1 MSFKEVEQS
10 FLDYVRKIVNYNE
23 ANSVMYWD
31 LRTGAPK
38 NSVAQRSIVISEI
51 SSEIFKMTTSDVM
64 AHYLTT
70 LEEAIGNNIISFE
83 TEQTVKEMRRQYDRN
98 TKIPAE
104 EYREYIKLQT
114 MAESVWSEAKNEN
127 DFKKYQPYLEQIIEY
142 KKRFVEYLGYK
153 ECKYDTY
160 LDQYEPGMTVK
171 ELDQVF
177 QTVRERIVPLVQA
190 IANTGKNFEKEEMTQ
205 FVSKQKQREICESLL
220 ETLQYNFSAGRLDET
235 AHPFATSLNLGDVR
249 VTTKFHENN
258 FDKAIFSTI
267 HECGHALYEQN
278 ISTGLAGLP
287 ICCGASLGIHESQ
300 SLFFEKMIGKSYA
313 FWSKN
318 YNRLQEQLEG
328 KLDDVSLDD
337 FYKAINHSKP
347 SFIRIEADELTYP
360 LHVMLR
366 YEIEKELLEG
376 TIEVKDLP
384 EIWNEKMSEYIG
396 IRPSNDQE
404 GVLQDVHW
412 SMGYFGYFPTY
423 ALGAMYAAQIKNSM
437 VKDIPNFDELVAKN
451 EFEEILQWLKAN
463 IHQHGQTKTPKV
475 LLRDVT
481 GEELNVQ
488 YYIDYLENK
497 FSALYDLA
505 EVEQ

>member
-1 MSFKEVEQS
+1 MSLKEVEQS
-10 FLDYVRKIVNYNE
+10 FLDYVKKIVNYNE

-38 NSVAQRSIVISEI
+38 NSVDQRSNVISEI
-51 SSEIFKMTTSDVM
+51 SSEIFKMTTSDEM

-70 LEEAIGNNIISFE
+70 LEEAIGKNILSFE
-83 TEQTVKEMRRQYDRN
+83 TEQTVKEMRRQYDRD

-127 DFKKYQPYLEQIIEY
+127 DFKKFQPYLEQIIEY

-177 QTVRERIVPLVQA
+177 QSVRERIVPLVQA
-190 IANTGKNFEKEEMTQ
+190 IAKTGKNFEKEEMTQ

-220 ETLQYNFSAGRLDET
+220 ETLQYNFLSGRLDET
-235 AHPFATSLNLGDVR
+235 AHPFAISLNLGDVR

-258 FDKAIFSTI
+258 FEKAIFSTI

-287 ICCGASLGIHESQ
+287 ICTGASLGIHESQ

-318 YNRLQEQLEG
+318 YSRLQEQLEG
-328 KLDDVSLDD
+328 KLDGVSLDD

-384 EIWNEKMSEYIG
+384 EIWNEKMSEYLG
-396 IRPSNDQE
+396 VRPSNDQE

-412 SMGYFGYFPTY
+412 SIGYFGYFPTY
-423 ALGAMYAAQIKNSM
+423 ALGAMYAAQFKNAM
-437 VKDIPNFDELVAKN
+437 IKDIPHFDELVAKN
-451 EFEEILQWLKAN
+451 EFDEILEWLKGN
-463 IHQHGQTKTPKV
+463 IHQHGQTKTPKEF
-475 LLRDVT
+475 LKDVT

-488 YYIDYLENK
+488 YYIDYLESK
-497 FSALYDLA
+497 FSSLYNL
-505 EVEQ
+505 EGVEQ

>member
-1 MSFKEVEQS
+1 MSFIEVEQS

-38 NSVAQRSIVISEI
+38 NSVAQRSNVISEI
-51 SSEIFKMTTSDVM
+51 SSEIFKMTTSDEM

-70 LEEAIGNNIISFE
+70 LEEAIGKNILSFE

-114 MAESVWSEAKNEN
+114 MAESVWSEAKNEDN
-127 DFKKYQPYLEQIIEY
+127 FKKYEPYLEQIIEY

-177 QTVRERIVPLVQA
+177 QTVRERIVPIVQA
-190 IANTGKNFEKEEMTQ
+190 IAKTGKNFEKEEMTQ

-220 ETLQYNFSAGRLDET
+220 ETLQYNLSSGRLDET
-235 AHPFATSLNLGDVR
+235 AHPFALSLNLGDVR

-287 ICCGASLGIHESQ
+287 ICTGASLGIHESQ

-313 FWSKN
+313 FWSEN
-318 YNRLQEQLEG
+318 YSRLQEQLEG
-328 KLDDVSLDD
+328 KLDGVTLDD
-337 FYKAINHSKP
+337 FYKAINNSKP
-347 SFIRIEADELTYP
+347 SLIRIEADELTYP

-366 YEIEKELLEG
+366 YEIEKGLLEG

-384 EIWNEKMSEYIG
+384 EIWNEKMTEYLG
-396 IRPSNDQE
+396 VRPSNDQE

-412 SMGYFGYFPTY
+412 SIGYFGYFPTY
-423 ALGAMYAAQIKNSM
+423 ALGAMYAAQFKNAM
-437 VKDIPNFDELVAKN
+437 INDIPHFDELVAKN
-451 EFEEILQWLKAN
+451 EFDEILEWLKEN
-463 IHQHGQTKTPKV
+463 IHQHGQTKTPKEF
-475 LLRDVT
+475 LKDVT

-488 YYIDYLENK
+488 YYIDYLESK
-497 FSALYDLA
+497 FSSLYNL
-505 EVEQ
+505 EGVEQ